1 MIYWLIFIN
10 GGAMRTNEF
19 GELTAFVAVAEE
31 KSFRKAAARLNL
43 TASTL
48 SHALRALED
57 RLGVRLLNRTTRTV
71 SPTQAGLALLAEIV
85 PAFST
90 IANAVESVN
99 AFRESPRGRVR
110 INMPRI
116 AADMVFL
123 PQLPAFFG
131 QYPDVRLELTT
142 NDGFVDIVGE
152 GFDAGVR
159 IRDDIQ
165 QDMSAV
171 RLTEDFHV
179 AVYGSPGYF
188 EQHAIPQTPADLP
201 HHACIGLREISGGSL
216 YRWEFEKDGRRL
228 AVPVSGPLTVDNIGM
243 MTRIAVDGIG
253 LVYTAH
259 SREHDELVANG
270 RLIRVLADWSISYP
284 GFFLYYPGHRQL
296 PAALRAVIDVFRL
309 PSKGTDT
316 L

>member
-1 MIYWLIFIN
+1 
-10 GGAMRTNEF
+10 MRTSEF

-48 SHALRALED
+48 SHALRALEE

-71 SPTQAGLALLAEIV
+71 SPTQAGLALLAEIA
-85 PAFST
+85 PAFNT

-131 QYPDVRLELTT
+131 RYPDVRLELTT
-142 NDGFVDIVGE
+142 HDGFVDIVGE

-171 RLTEDFHV
+171 RLTADFHV
-179 AVYGSPGYF
+179 AVYGSPAYF
-188 EQHAIPQTPADLP
+188 EQRAIPQTPADLQ
-201 HHACIGLREISGGSL
+201 HHDCIGLREISGGSL
-216 YRWEFEKDGRRL
+216 YRWEFEKEGRRL
-228 AVPVSGPLTVDNIGM
+228 AVPVSGPLTVDSIGM
-243 MTRIAVDGIG
+243 MTRIALDGIG
-253 LVYTAH
+253 LVYTAQ
-259 SREHDELVANG
+259 SPEHDELVATG

-309 PSKGTDT
+309 QGEHGHAR
-316 L
+316 